1 MPTPCPPRAV
11 KTSLSLLCAELRGDP
26 EPQKKRSK
34 LAGGTFGSL
43 QGSPVSPTGSGGVC
57 STPKAPRVPPVQG
70 PLPCVVTHGVSQLK
84 QKVKSKGLPP
94 GLSPFRR
101 RDPNPGARIQK
112 KLNRPKGSK
121 GSKYQ
126 GQDPGPRQPP
136 HFRGKAGTGMGCGIG
151 VGVRGL
157 GWE

>member
-1 MPTPCPPRAV
+1 M
-11 KTSLSLLCAELRGDP
+11 
-26 EPQKKRSK
+26 
-34 LAGGTFGSL
+34 
-43 QGSPVSPTGSGGVC
+43 
-57 STPKAPRVPPVQG
+57 
-70 PLPCVVTHGVSQLK
+70 VTHGVSQLK
-84 QKVKSKGLPP
+84 QKVKGKGLPP

-101 RDPNPGARIQK
+101 RDPNPSARIQK

-151 VGVRGL
+151 MGVRGL
-157 GWE
+157 GWQ